1 MLQLLEPPSGQQHD
15 CERPFDIDPK
25 TVIAAASG
33 DASASLRIVESFR
46 MPIFRILFRMVGGRY
61 REELDDCVQD
71 LFLKIFRN
79 LEHFEPTRGARF
91 STWIYTFVKNYAI
104 DLLKRPRRSC
114 LSLDDAERPIWD
126 PPSSDSTPQH
136 VLLDRELSDHIAEA
150 IALLSDEQRL
160 VFVLREYEGL
170 DYETIADVLGI
181 AVGTVRSRLYRAKEI
196 LRRRL
201 QPYLRVEPI

>member
-1 MLQLLEPPSGQQHD
+1 MLKLLEPETAQRHEFG
-15 CERPFDIDPK
+15 RPCDIDHA
-25 TVIAAASG
+25 TVWAASKG
-33 DASASLRIVESFR
+33 DAAASLRIVESFR
-46 MPIFRILFRMVGGRY
+46 LPIYRILFRMVGGRY
-61 REELDDCVQD
+61 REDLDDCVQE

-79 LEHFEPTRGARF
+79 LDQFEPARGARF

-104 DLLKRPRRSC
+104 DLLKRPRRSIV
-114 LSLDDAERPIWD
+114 SLDGVERPTWD
-126 PPSSDSTPQH
+126 PPSADIAPPH
-136 VLLDRELSDHIAEA
+136 VLLDRELSDRIAGA

-170 DYETIADVLGI
+170 DYETIADILGI

-201 QPYLRVEPI
+201 QPYLRLEAG